1 MFLKL
6 FKPRIFKVIK
16 EDDSDIRISCI
27 HRCSG
32 YRVEYDP
39 EGDFL
44 DSEFSYDEA
53 KSMAKQQ
60 YFNPGTILIDIKTG
74 NRFIVSG
81 ESTSKQSN
89 NGKFV
94 KDAQKIAPY

>member
-1 MFLKL
+1 MFERLL
-6 FKPRIFKVIK
+6 KPRIFKTIK
-16 EDDSDIRISCI
+16 EDDTDVRISCSS
-27 HRCSG
+27 RCSG

-39 EGDFL
+39 EGEFL

-53 KSMAKQQ
+53 KCMARQQ

-74 NRFIVSG
+74 KKFIVSG

-94 KDAQKIAPY
+94 KDAQKITPY